1 MQSHEDIL
9 CIFYTLQIITG
20 IISSLL
26 LFYLYG
32 FNLLTSQKI
41 RSIDVIYI
49 NLSFSHILLILFKG
63 VIFAVQICIQTFV
76 LGDTECKIIIYLQ
89 RVSRSLCLCT
99 TCHLSIYQAV
109 TISSGRPLWAELR
122 AKAQKYIVPSCAF
135 IWVLSLLIDVDVPW
149 YVNGPRN
156 STNSKL
162 LENVGHCSLDRHAM
176 AASKLVIRKLLYDA
190 VFLGIMAITSG
201 YMVIILYRH
210 HCQVQHIHTT
220 SLNPNSSIET
230 RATKVILLLT
240 SLFICFYSLSSMFIV
255 VMENAKDKNQ
265 WVIHMIVFFNLCFPI
280 FSPFVIISSDS
291 QIHVCSNPFKKIK
304 KKSYPHPLILASLIK
319 HVLKHRVIEF

>member
-20 IISSLL
+20 IISNLL
-26 LFYLYG
+26 LLYLYG
-32 FNLLTSQKI
+32 SNLLTSQRM
-41 RSIDVIYI
+41 RSIVVIFI

-109 TISSGRPLWAELR
+109 TISSGRPLWAELK
-122 AKAQKYIVPSCAF
+122 AKAQKYIVSSCAF
-135 IWVLSLLIDVDVPW
+135 IWVFSLLIDVDVPW

-201 YMVIILYRH
+201 YMVLILYRH
-210 HCQVQHIHTT
+210 DWQVQHIHTT
-220 SLNPNSSIET
+220 NLNSNSSLEI
-230 RATKVILLLT
+230 RATKVILLLM
-240 SLFICFYSLSSMFIV
+240 SLFICFYSLSSIFIV
-255 VMENAKDKNQ
+255 VMENSKVANH
-265 WVIHMIVFFNLCFPI
+265 WVIHISGFFNLCYPI
-280 FSPFVIISSDS
+280 FSPFVLISSDS
-291 QIHVCSNPFKKIK
+291 QIHICCNAFKDIK
-304 KKSYPHPLILASLIK
+304 MSYSHSLILTSHMK
-319 HVLKHRVIEF
+319 HVLKHRIMEF